1 MSKYII
7 ASLLGLSLIL
17 TACQTSTPAG
27 STAGGTSS
35 SNPSSTSMNT
45 QGSTSTA
52 ITTSGAETPHFKRS
66 DLTFASYDNYIT
78 FDIDMLLELWKT
90 EFPNTGITSIEL
102 DFADISWFYKITGID
117 GAKELFLRVNAVD
130 GKVVGREEAN
140 DDHDDKVIDLSAI
153 ISLKDALDIAKA
165 ETSPDTIVEDWE
177 LNYDFFGTDT
187 IWYEFELDNPEREIG
202 VNAMDRSIKK

>member
-117 GAKELFLRVNAVD
+117 GAKEAFLRVNAVD

-165 ETSPDTIVEDWE
+165 ETSPDTIVEEWE